1 MAFIQPRTGGGAE
14 PDDDLCDD
22 PPPAEAPTFDPAV
35 SIEDLAD
42 AAFGDNDNYGEDSM
56 EKESVEDEIADAD
69 DDNARVDDDDETG

>member
-1 MAFIQPRTGGGAE
+1 
-14 PDDDLCDD
+14 
-22 PPPAEAPTFDPAV
+22 V